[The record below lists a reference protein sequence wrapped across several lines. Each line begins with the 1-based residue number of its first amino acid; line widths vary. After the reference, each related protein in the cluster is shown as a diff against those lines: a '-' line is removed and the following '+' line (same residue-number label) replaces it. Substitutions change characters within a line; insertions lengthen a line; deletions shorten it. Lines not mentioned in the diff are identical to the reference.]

1 MVSTRPISACML
13 TCLFCLAL
21 SVTAG
26 AQTPAEK
33 LAARQQQAQK
43 VLEDSLAEIASL
55 RLSENRIAL
64 QTKAA
69 SLLWPRDEPRA
80 RALAQQTLAQ
90 LLELI
95 QQLPAPGEP
104 AYYQQANLLR
114 NLSRPLFEILV
125 AREPKMAL
133 ELLQAMRAIQPA
145 SEDDRQPREQELQL
159 IARLA
164 AEDPKVA
171 LPYALESLKQGFS
184 YNLLTVWQSL
194 RKKAPQLAEQFLN
207 EIISQL
213 KTVNLL
219 TDNGAIPLLT
229 QLVSTLNS
237 EIINAER
244 YNPPAAEAATA
255 KVTLE
260 TARQQLRQLLEVWI
274 DLALKV
280 NSDNLF
286 DNQHGGSSRFL
297 LAQLQQFLPVIEKL
311 LPARLP
317 AVRAKLAQLGPAVRE
332 QRNPF
337 EAYQPENKSAEE
349 LTALAAKATAQV
361 RAWLYNAAVNKLVA
375 KGELDQARQLIND
388 KITDPQ
394 QRHQALANLDRQLIS
409 QATQAGK
416 YEEALALA
424 SRLSQSEQFYVR
436 LNLAQQAWQ
445 KEDKKTALR
454 LLAETRAWVGE
465 RMETRMQ
472 VEQQAALAGVYARV
486 EAARSFELLEAII
499 TRLNPILAAYATIM
513 PFDENES
520 FREGEWRLAY
530 GEVNGLPQN
539 FGEALKQVCQQDFE
553 RAANLLKLWEAP
565 EVRLLLQFTLIEAGL
580 ADDPVAQK
588 GEHTGQAG
596 GQGRTIGH

>member
-1 MVSTRPISACML
+1 MVSTRPISACIL
-13 TCLFCLAL
+13 TCLFWL
-21 SVTAG
+21 SFAVGAG

-33 LAARQQQAQK
+33 LASRKQQAQK

-64 QTKAA
+64 QTKVV

-90 LLELI
+90 FLELI
-95 QQLPAPGEP
+95 QQLPAPGES

-114 NLSRPLFEILV
+114 NLSRPLFEMLV

-133 ELLQAMRAIQPA
+133 DLLQAMRAIQPGG
-145 SEDDRQPREQELQL
+145 EGDTQPRELELQL

-164 AEDPKVA
+164 AEDPKLA

-184 YNLLTVWQSL
+184 YNLLSVWQSL
-194 RKKAPQLAEQFLN
+194 RNKDPQLAEQFLN

-213 KTVNLL
+213 KTADLL
-219 TDNGAIPLLT
+219 TDNSAIQVLT
-229 QLVSTLNS
+229 QLVRNLSS
-237 EIINAER
+237 EITNAER
-244 YNPPAAEAATA
+244 STPPAAQAATA
-255 KVTLE
+255 KVNLE
-260 TARQQLRQLLEVWI
+260 TARQQLRQLLELWI
-274 DLALKV
+274 GVALKV

-286 DNQHGGSSRFL
+286 DNRYGGTSRYL
-297 LAQLQQFLPVIEKL
+297 LVQLQQFLPVIEKQ

-317 AVRAKLAQLGPAVRE
+317 AVRAKLAQLGPAVRD
-332 QRNPF
+332 QGNPF

-349 LTALAAKATAQV
+349 LTVLAAKAPAQV
-361 RAWLYNAAVNKLVA
+361 RAWLFNAAVNKLVA

-394 QRHQALANLDRQLIS
+394 QRREALANLDRQLIS

-436 LNLAQQAWQ
+436 LNLAQQALQ

-472 VEQQAALAGVYARV
+472 VEQQAALAQAYVRV

-520 FREGEWRLAY
+520 FKEGEWRLAY
-530 GEVNGLPQN
+530 GQVNGLPQN
-539 FGEALKQVCQQDFE
+539 FEEALKQLGQQDFG

-565 EVRLLLQFTLIEAGL
+565 EVRLLLQFTLVEAGL
-580 ADDPVAQK
+580 ADDPVAQT

-596 GQGRTIGH
+596 GQIRAVSH